1 MFFIK
6 RGIKDVQLESKT
18 MLGSIGYRRPVGLL
32 GGSFSPP
39 HQGHV
44 HVSEVALRMFNLG
57 KIYWVYSKQNPLKK
71 IPPSSLE
78 DRLLKTKKLVK
89 TPNIKLSSI
98 EIRNN
103 FHYSF
108 QLLKFLKRKN
118 SHINFILVMGEDN
131 IIHFH
136 LWKNWRWIA
145 NNVKIAVIARGSSR
159 SLVNSSTFALKYRA
173 FRLKGRQS
181 SQLQHFKAPIW
192 CVVDSKKINLSSSDL
207 RLNA

>member
-1 MFFIK
+1 M
-6 RGIKDVQLESKT
+6 QLKPET
-18 MLGSIGYRRPVGLL
+18 MLGSSGYRRAVGLL

-44 HVSEVALRMFNLG
+44 HISEVALRMFKLG
-57 KIYWVYSKQNPLKK
+57 KIYWVYAKQNPLKK
-71 IPPSSLE
+71 VGPYSFG
-78 DRLLKTKKLVK
+78 DRFQESKKLVK

-108 QLLKFLKRKN
+108 QLIKFLKRRN
-118 SHINFILVMGEDN
+118 SHINFIWVMGEDN

-145 NNVKIAVIARGSSR
+145 NNVKIAVIARGNNR
-159 SLVNSSTFALKYRA
+159 SLLNSSTFALKYRA
-173 FRLKGRQS
+173 FRLKSWQS
-181 SQLQHFKAPIW
+181 TQLQHFKAPMW
-192 CVVDSKKINLSSSDL
+192 CVVDSKKIDLSSTDM
-207 RLNA
+207 RLNAH

>member
-1 MFFIK
+1 MK
-6 RGIKDVQLESKT
+6 VQSDI
-18 MLGSIGYRRPVGLL
+18 MLGSIGFRRPVGLL

-44 HVSEVALRMFNLG
+44 HISEVALKMFNLG
-57 KIYWVYSKQNPLKK
+57 KIYWIYAKQNPLKK
-71 IPPSSLE
+71 VTPSSLG
-78 DRLLKTKKLVK
+78 DRFLKSKKLVK

-108 QLLKFLKRKN
+108 QLLKFLKRRN

-145 NNVKIAVIARGSSR
+145 NNVKIAVIARGSNR
-159 SLVNSSTFALKYRA
+159 PMVNSSTFALKYRA
-173 FRLKGRQS
+173 FRLKSRQS
-181 SQLQHFKAPIW
+181 AQLQHCKAPVW
-192 CVVDSKKINLSSSDL
+192 CVVDSKKINLSSTEL

>member
-1 MFFIK
+1 M
-6 RGIKDVQLESKT
+6 QLESKP
-18 MLGSIGYRRPVGLL
+18 MLGSIGYRKPVGLL
-32 GGSFSPP
+32 GGSFNPP
-39 HQGHV
+39 HLGHV
-44 HVSEVALRMFNLG
+44 HISEIALKMFDLG
-57 KIYWVYSKQNPLKK
+57 KIYWIYAKQNPLKEAF
-71 IPPSSLE
+71 PSTLG
-78 DRLLKTKKLVK
+78 DRFQKTKKLVK
-89 TPNIKLSSI
+89 TPNIKLSPI
-98 EIRNN
+98 EIRND

-108 QLLKFLKRKN
+108 QLLKFLKRRN

-131 IIHFH
+131 LTHFH

-145 NNVKIAVIARGSSR
+145 NNVKIAVIARGTNR

-181 SQLQHFKAPIW
+181 AQLQYFKAPVW